1 MLLESFRASAL
12 VLVEF
17 AHPGIGARF
26 FGIGFLGYRTK
37 VAVALA
43 FAFLVGNT
51 LTALLTLIL
60 GVLFGVMVGMEM
72 RSAHRSSVQDWQPT
86 PWQDPR
92 WRALAGRY
100 LGADAPEDT
109 RLEPR
114 PAFDM
119 RRKFQEGLPPKI
131 SSVSV
136 EDMDRERS
144 RLEVNDAKW
153 AACTNTSTRSFC
165 GANSARSTRMSARG
179 SHSTLRRQ
187 R

>member
-1 MLLESFRASAL
+1 MDWSKFPIEKLTHYVAGIIPGFCVL

-86 PWQDPR
+86 PWQDQRDGTWVP
-92 WRALAGRY
+92 
-100 LGADAPEDT
+100 
-109 RLEPR
+109 
-114 PAFDM
+114 M
-119 RRKFQEGLPPKI
+119 RRRIQGSSLGL
-131 SSVSV
+131 
-136 EDMDRERS
+136 
-144 RLEVNDAKW
+144 RL
-153 AACTNTSTRSFC
+153 T
-165 GANSARSTRMSARG
+165 
-179 SHSTLRRQ
+179 
-187 R
+187 